1 MTKPHSNAKQKCM
14 IIKSIKYGDGNM
26 QNVNIVTY
34 QPRYLPD
41 FVRLNK
47 QWIETY
53 FRLEPSDL
61 HTFANADEYIIRR
74 GGQIFFALDI
84 NGRVIGC
91 CALIP
96 HPESDRHE
104 LAKMAVAPEA
114 RGKGVGQMLGETLLS
129 YAHRLGV
136 KTIFLEGNTKLEASI
151 SLYRK
156 LGFREV
162 PLANNAY
169 ERCNIIMELSI
180 NEHNATIRPVE
191 RSDQQP
197 LAKLIRSVF
206 EEYGAPLRNSVYDD
220 PLTEHIFDTVN
231 ATANAAYFVLT
242 DSDGKVYGG
251 CGFYPT
257 DGLPEGYA
265 EIIKFYLSPVARG
278 KGYGSRLFKTV
289 IDAAWFSGYKH
300 LYIESFPEF
309 SAAVEMYRRH
319 GFKPIDHR
327 LGHSGHMATSI
338 FMVADFN

>member
-1 MTKPHSNAKQKCM
+1 M
-14 IIKSIKYGDGNM
+14 IINPIKHKDGDM
-26 QNVNIVTY
+26 QEVDIVTY

-53 FRLEPSDL
+53 FRLESSDL
-61 HTFANADEYIIRR
+61 HTFANADEYIIGR
-74 GGQIFFALDI
+74 GGQIFFALDS

-96 HPESDRHE
+96 HPESNRHE

-114 RGKGVGQMLGETLLS
+114 RGKGVGQRLGEALLS
-129 YAHRLGV
+129 YARRMGV

-151 SLYRK
+151 ALYRK

-169 ERCNIIMELSI
+169 ERCDIIMELTLKERDI
-180 NEHNATIRPVE
+180 TIRPIVQ
-191 RSDQQP
+191 SDQQP
-197 LAKLIRSVF
+197 LAELIRSVF
-206 EEYGAPLRNSVYDD
+206 KEYGAPLRNSVYDD

-231 ATANAAYFVLT
+231 TTASAAYFVLT
-242 DSDGKVYGG
+242 DSDGTVCGG
-251 CGFYPT
+251 GGFYPT
-257 DGLPEGYA
+257 DGLPESYA
-265 EIIKFYLSPVARG
+265 EIIKFYLAPAARG

-289 IDAAWFSGYKH
+289 LEAARFAGYKH

-327 LGHSGHMATSI
+327 LGHSGHQSTSI